1 MFTGPWKNSGL
12 QALCPLCFLGPST
25 LRGGT
30 LGTGIRDTKQWNH
43 HDVWEF
49 YWWAVLGPSHISV
62 GQRWSLGGNLWS
74 EVCRKPLVYSYTG
87 IQDYLPRIKLLKS
100 LVLLL
105 TCLLQKTVCV
115 WNICKSLTIVS
126 RYILYFCGCHQL
138 LSCLLD
144 SAQSQT
150 PGRKEQPH

>member
-1 MFTGPWKNSGL
+1 MLSVSTGCLGPERRCTRHRDEWYKVVNSPPCHLWAG
-12 QALCPLCFLGPST
+12 LGPS
-25 LRGGT
+25 
-30 LGTGIRDTKQWNH
+30 
-43 HDVWEF
+43 
-49 YWWAVLGPSHISV
+49 YISV

-115 WNICKSLTIVS
+115 
-126 RYILYFCGCHQL
+126 
-138 LSCLLD
+138 
-144 SAQSQT
+144 
-150 PGRKEQPH
+150 